1 MYDSLDMSHALS
13 ECKFVAVNLDN
24 LPKYGP
30 EELNPAVVVERQV
43 RTEAN
48 VKELANTVTQ
58 LSYQSATD
66 ESASFQK
73 LEMMLNEMKQKLDSF
88 QSVCA
93 SHGNLSPAPT
103 RVTARNGPID
113 RASNT
118 VVYGVKEDRDMS
130 AWRSDVDTVLQYVVG
145 HTVDVVDMFRLGRF
159 APNSSR
165 PRPILVKLR
174 VAWDKRIILSNS
186 RSLKQFR
193 QGEVFIA
200 PDEPLEV
207 RRAKTLD
214 RLKSSGVK
222 AGKSATVTDGVLVID
237 GVEVFSLSN
246 GFIHR
251 NDGV

>member
-1 MYDSLDMSHALS
+1 
-13 ECKFVAVNLDN
+13 
-24 LPKYGP
+24 
-30 EELNPAVVVERQV
+30 
-43 RTEAN
+43 
-48 VKELANTVTQ
+48 
-58 LSYQSATD
+58 
-66 ESASFQK
+66 
-73 LEMMLNEMKQKLDSF
+73 MKQ
-88 QSVCA
+88 
-93 SHGNLSPAPT
+93 
-103 RVTARNGPID
+103 
-113 RASNT
+113 
-118 VVYGVKEDRDMS
+118 Y
-130 AWRSDVDTVLQYVVG
+130 
-145 HTVDVVDMFRLGRF
+145 
-159 APNSSR
+159 

-237 GVEVFSLSN
+237 AVEVFSLSN

>member
-1 MYDSLDMSHALS
+1 
-13 ECKFVAVNLDN
+13 
-24 LPKYGP
+24 
-30 EELNPAVVVERQV
+30 
-43 RTEAN
+43 
-48 VKELANTVTQ
+48 
-58 LSYQSATD
+58 
-66 ESASFQK
+66 
-73 LEMMLNEMKQKLDSF
+73 
-88 QSVCA
+88 
-93 SHGNLSPAPT
+93 
-103 RVTARNGPID
+103 
-113 RASNT
+113 
-118 VVYGVKEDRDMS
+118 MS
-130 AWRSDVDTVLQYVVG
+130 AWRSDVDTVLQCVVG

-237 GVEVFSLSN
+237 AVEVFSLSN